1 MEPCPC
7 GSQLAYSV
15 CCEPLIRGTQNA
27 QTAEALMRSRY
38 TAHVKTEV
46 DYIYETTLPTQRK
59 NCDRDSV
66 TAWSKKSEWQGLEV
80 LKTEAGGPED
90 QSGTVEFI
98 ARYREKG
105 KAVRHHE
112 IAEFAQNEGR
122 WYFKDGHAPKAIQAI
137 RQGPKIGRN
146 DPCPCGSGKK
156 SKKCCGG

>member
-7 GSQLAYSV
+7 GSQLAYSD

-27 QTAEALMRSRY
+27 PTAEALMRSRY

-46 DYIYETTLPTQRK
+46 DYIYETTHPTQRK
-59 NCDRDSV
+59 NCNRDSV
-66 TAWSKKSEWQGLEV
+66 AAWSKKSEWQGLEV
-80 LKTEAGGPED
+80 LKTEAGGAED

-112 IAEFAQNEGR
+112 IAEFSRNEGR